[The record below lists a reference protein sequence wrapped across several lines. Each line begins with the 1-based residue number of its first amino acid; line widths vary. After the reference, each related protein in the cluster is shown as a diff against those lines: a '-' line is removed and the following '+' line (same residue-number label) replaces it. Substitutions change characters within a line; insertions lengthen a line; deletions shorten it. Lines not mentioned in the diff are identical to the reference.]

1 MCLVGCCYCDLDR
14 RACAGTSGAAM
25 TFLVDAREY
34 VVVINNNRDRGGE
47 LVAFPLP

>member
-25 TFLVDAREY
+25 AFLVDAREY
-34 VVVINNNRDRGGE
+34 VVVINNDRDRGGE